1 MENMKQKRML
11 GCIALLFTLLLFTS
25 DSYAQKNNVG
35 IGTTE
40 PDNSALLDL
49 SSTKKG
55 LLIPRMTLKQKSEI
69 QSPATGL
76 MVFQTDFLTGFY
88 FYNGEKWQPLT
99 NDAQKSIAATSWET
113 DGNAGLSKDAFIG
126 TVDTVSL
133 AFKINNQP
141 AGLLDFRKGN
151 TFLGYQAAMRA
162 SGTYLT
168 AIGSGALASTTTGLY
183 NVALGTLSMH
193 YNIVGSANTAI
204 GTASGLGNNGSGN
217 IFLGFQ
223 AGANANGSNQLFI
236 DNSGT
241 PTPLIYGNFD
251 SDRIGINTNNP
262 NSTLSIDSRQNG
274 ITGLEFKQVN
284 SSSPAI
290 APNGKVLTVD
300 LSGRVVLAR
309 DSIGGGGSTT
319 IGNTDWSRLS
329 NGDIQNVNAGNV
341 AINGL
346 KLNGINALS
355 PARPSNMKVLS
366 VDDFGR
372 VILTKD
378 SVGTTT
384 SGPTGGGGTPV
395 GWQIVSSK
403 ITNANAQ
410 EVNINNG
417 LKIVGGTT
425 ANNGLWV
432 NSMVPNASGLFFS
445 QLNSGSPTEPSN
457 RKVLSVDSRG
467 FVILVPDLEGGSS
480 PTVASDWNLNSNI
493 LEPKNSYRVA
503 IGGGI
508 TSFPTGV
515 NLFVKGGILA
525 ERVRVAVA
533 NSDRWADYVFAPN
546 YKLMPLREVEK
557 FIKVNKH
564 LPNVPSAEE
573 MAKNGLDM
581 LEANAKMME
590 KIEELTLYLIEAN
603 KRIEALDKKVKQLEK

>member
-1 MENMKQKRML
+1 MKQKRML

-55 LLIPRMTLKQKSEI
+55 LLIPRMTLQQKGEI
-69 QSPATGL
+69 QNPATGL

-88 FYNGEKWQPLT
+88 FYNGEKWQPLA
-99 NDAQKSIAATSWET
+99 NDAQKAIAATSWET
-113 DGNAGLSKDAFIG
+113 DGNTGLSRDAFIG

-193 YNIVGSANTAI
+193 YNIIGSANTAI

-251 SDRIGINTNNP
+251 NDRVGINTNNP

-274 ITGLEFKQVN
+274 ITGLEFKQVS

-290 APNGKVLTVD
+290 ASNGKVLTVD
-300 LSGRVVLAR
+300 VSGRVVLAR
-309 DSIGGGGSTT
+309 DSTGGGGSTT

-346 KLNGINALS
+346 KLNGINALT

-378 SVGTTT
+378 SVGTGTGT
-384 SGPTGGGGTPV
+384 GPIGGGGTAV

-403 ITNANAQ
+403 ISNTNSQ

-417 LKIVGGTT
+417 LKVVGGTT

-432 NSMVPNASGLFFS
+432 NSMVPNASGLFFT
-445 QLNSGSPTEPSN
+445 QLNSSSPTEPSN

-467 FVILVPDLEGGSS
+467 FVILVPDLEGGGS
-480 PTVASDWNLNSNI
+480 TITASDWNLNSGI
-493 LEPKNSYRVA
+493 LEPKNNARIA

-508 TSFPTGV
+508 TSFPAGV

-533 NSDRWADYVFAPN
+533 NSDKWADYVFAPN
-546 YKLMPLREVEK
+546 YKLMPLRDVEK

-573 MAKNGLDM
+573 MTKNGLDL
-581 LEANAKMME
+581 LETNAKMME

-603 KRIEALDKKVKQLEK
+603 KKIEALDKRVKQLEK